1 MKLDIEHLYRI
12 EKFMESITDFDRLLE
27 AIIRESANALA
38 AESASLALYDEDTD
52 ELYFYV
58 VRGKPSER
66 DFELQLKSIRIKKGE
81 GVAGRCAAMQMPVI
95 IQDAYND
102 PHFDPSADRKTGF
115 KTRNLI
121 AVPMIYRG
129 KLVGVVEAVNKT
141 GADGF
146 GRLDE
151 KVLSILASQAAL
163 VIENARLVQENLRQA
178 RAAAMGEGIAGAA
191 HCIKNILA
199 GVGSGEYVMQ
209 TGLKNGDIPKVEK
222 GWEVLKRNTDLMR
235 DLVLDMLN
243 VAKPREP
250 ETEPTDVNS
259 VCSAVADLMGPRAAE
274 RGVVIELALAEGI
287 GQRTL
292 DPKGVY
298 RCVLNLVGNAVDACS
313 EPSGRVEI
321 STAEDAQGLAVSV
334 SDNGSGISPE
344 NQEKLFEAFFST
356 KGSKGTGLGLAVT
369 HKIVEEHGGAIA
381 VQSEEGMGTTFTMR
395 FP

>member
-38 AESASLALYDEDTD
+38 AESASLALYDEDAD

-66 DFELQLKSIRIKKGE
+66 DFEVQLKNIRVKMGE
-81 GVAGRCAAMQMPVI
+81 GVAGRCADRQMPVI
-95 IQDAYND
+95 INDAYND
-102 PHFDPSADRKTGF
+102 PRFDPSADRKTGF
-115 KTRNLI
+115 KTRSLI

-141 GADGF
+141 SADGF
-146 GRLDE
+146 DRLDE
-151 KVLSILASQAAL
+151 KVLSVLASQAAL

-209 TGLKNGDIPKVEK
+209 TGLKKEDLPKVEK

-250 ETEPTDVNS
+250 ETEPTDVNNI
-259 VCSAVADLMGPRAAE
+259 CSAVADLMGPRAAE
-274 RGVVIELALAEGI
+274 RGIALELTLANGI
-287 GQRTL
+287 GERPL
-292 DPKGVY
+292 DPKGIY
-298 RCVLNLVGNAVDACS
+298 RCVLNLVGNAVDACP
-313 EPSGRVEI
+313 EESGRVVL
-321 STAEDAQGLAVSV
+321 STAADDGVTITVA
-334 SDNGSGISPE
+334 DNGCGISPE
-344 NQEKLFEAFFST
+344 NLEKLFDAFFST

-369 HKIVEEHGGAIA
+369 QKIVEEHGGTIS
-381 VQSEEGMGTTFTMR
+381 VQSEEEKGTTFTMR

>member
-66 DFELQLKSIRIKKGE
+66 DFELQLKSVRIKKGE

-102 PHFDPSADRKTGF
+102 PRFDPSADRKTGF

-146 GRLDE
+146 DRLDE
-151 KVLSILASQAAL
+151 KVLSVLASQAAL

-209 TGLKNGDIPKVEK
+209 TGLKKGDLSKVEK

-259 VCSAVADLMGPRAAE
+259 VCSAVADLMGPRATE
-274 RGVVIELALAEGI
+274 RGVAIELALAEEI
-287 GQRTL
+287 GERTL
-292 DPKGVY
+292 DPKGIY

-313 EPSGRVEI
+313 EPNGRVKI
-321 STAEDAQGLAVSV
+321 STADDRQGLAVSV
-334 SDNGSGISPE
+334 SDNGCGISPE

-369 HKIVEEHGGAIA
+369 HKIIEEHGGTIA
-381 VQSEEGMGTTFTMR
+381 VQSEEGKGTTFTMR